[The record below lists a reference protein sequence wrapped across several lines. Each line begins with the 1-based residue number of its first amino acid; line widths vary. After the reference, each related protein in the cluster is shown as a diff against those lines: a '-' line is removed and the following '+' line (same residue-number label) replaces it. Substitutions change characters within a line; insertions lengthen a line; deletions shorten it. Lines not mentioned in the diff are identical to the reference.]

1 MKKKKQNT
9 AKNKPPLSNRIKKE
23 KNYNFLLDNAE
34 KQYKELSTK
43 KSIENKKIKITSK
56 KYSKKNNNDLKTK
69 KKITLENLLN
79 IKKKEKKNFISNKL
93 SQLKKDEIKTQNIL
107 SSKVKKICNLKSKNN
122 LTIKTEKISTLIP
135 KEKHKVTL
143 STNSDTISS
152 KKETLVSKCQ
162 NKNKN
167 ENIILHEE
175 KKISSLKDEIDIK
188 KDDKI
193 LIINNSIFDN
203 NNNNNKINDEKQ
215 NKKVNEDK
223 KEIST
228 PILFLKNKKQEKINP
243 FSNDINNAIMIR
255 SQENNNYRQI
265 LDFSK
270 SKKQKKP
277 KKLRFLNVNK
287 IIQIQKIFKGFST
300 RKVNQKINR
309 LKVNLCAVELFC
321 MLLNENF
328 NNARKRI
335 AFLLIKLYYHDPFDK
350 IDNEVDFND
359 RLIKKLSNTFYNVK
373 GFDLEKNK

>member
-1 MKKKKQNT
+1 MKKKKQNI
-9 AKNKPPLSNRIKKE
+9 AKNKPPLSTRIKKE
-23 KNYNFLLDNAE
+23 KNYNFLLDNTE

-43 KSIENKKIKITSK
+43 KSIENKKIKITPK
-56 KYSKKNNNDLKTK
+56 KYSKKSNNDLKIK

-203 NNNNNKINDEKQ
+203 NNNKINDENQ